1 METTTKLF
9 SRYQMVYAKETK
21 EIKKVTDANGVDT
34 MFTYSFYSNNQ
45 EYLDSFTN
53 ILDFVKPKREQ
64 TKTNNIVVDLELL
77 NVRYSSKKADIE
89 PEHLQLA
96 LGLIK
101 NALIETDP
109 RAKELRN
116 ELRTFRSRLDT
127 YKEMQMSMP
136 ERDLSEG
143 IADLERQVAEVEA
156 RLAEVIKGLG
166 RV

>member
-1 METTTKLF
+1 
-9 SRYQMVYAKETK
+9 MVYAEETK

-109 RAKELRN
+109 RAK
-116 ELRTFRSRLDT
+116 RTTKR
-127 YKEMQMSMP
+127 
-136 ERDLSEG
+136 
-143 IADLERQVAEVEA
+143 
-156 RLAEVIKGLG
+156 IKNI
-166 RV
+166 